1 MLQAEMARADS
12 HFGKSLLALSFPWQF
27 NTKEEN
33 ESFTRENCTGA
44 SLHSCPSGC
53 GQQCKDNNIKQT
65 NGQIYV
71 SDIQRTSS
79 DRSNPSQKA
88 SMQKASLRASSQP
101 QSTGSMAA
109 LSPRAGQELWAPW
122 NQHVSS
128 AHSSSA
134 CSAARLAQVPKS
146 QEQQY
151 SHWFHQG
158 KNGPATSQDLF
169 KTEEKAFFTD
179 IMKYIGME
187 KDTEGVLS
195 EVQRLWSCYFHHDAT
210 GELSRKEEGKGAL
223 LSSAWDLAWEAE
235 HTLPVP
241 SVDEEW
247 RQCIC
252 SPCIQKAQNRCE
264 IALVSLQRTGY
275 HLASSYVA
283 FLLLKT
289 CQKIICQ

>member
-1 MLQAEMARADS
+1 MGKYMSVTYNAQAVTDPIHPKRPACRKPALELLLNPRAP
-12 HFGKSLLALSFPWQF
+12 APWQ
-27 NTKEEN
+27 
-33 ESFTRENCTGA
+33 
-44 SLHSCPSGC
+44 HSHQELDKSYGLPE
-53 GQQCKDNNIKQT
+53 
-65 NGQIYV
+65 
-71 SDIQRTSS
+71 TSTS
-79 DRSNPSQKA
+79 AVPI
-88 SMQKASLRASSQP
+88 P
-101 QSTGSMAA
+101 A
-109 LSPRAGQELWAPW
+109 LPALLQDWPKSPSPR
-122 NQHVSS
+122 NNNTHT
-128 AHSSSA
+128 
-134 CSAARLAQVPKS
+134 
-146 QEQQY
+146 
-151 SHWFHQG
+151 WFHQG